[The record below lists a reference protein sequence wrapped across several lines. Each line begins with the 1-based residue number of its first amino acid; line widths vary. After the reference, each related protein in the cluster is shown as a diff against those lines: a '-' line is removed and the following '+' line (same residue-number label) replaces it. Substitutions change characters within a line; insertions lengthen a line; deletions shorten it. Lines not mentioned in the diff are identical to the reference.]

1 MNEKRNG
8 NRNEDWRMKN
18 NEEEG
23 KHERKN
29 ILKNE

>member
-1 MNEKRNG
+1 MKKG
-8 NRNEDWRMKN
+8 MVIGTRMKN

-23 KHERKN
+23 KQERKN

>member
-8 NRNEDWRMKN
+8 NRNKEWRMKN

>member
-1 MNEKRNG
+1 MNEERNV
-8 NRNEDWRMKN
+8 NRNEEWRMKN

-23 KHERKN
+23 KQERKN

>member
-1 MNEKRNG
+1 MNEERNG
-8 NRNEDWRMKN
+8 NRNEEGRMKN

-23 KHERKN
+23 KQERKN